1 MINDFEAPTK
11 ELLARVDERTKAIQ
25 TDIAKFRDDL
35 KNSFYSLS
43 DKIRDTETRAV
54 AKYDDNKKDI
64 EEIKRMLDKDYTK
77 KNEFDP
83 IKKIVY
89 GFVGFLLLSIGGM
102 FIAVIARPQQ
112 FPTEKALSATAPP
125 NVPPSMLE
133 GKK

>member
-54 AKYDDNKKDI
+54 AKYDDNK
-64 EEIKRMLDKDYTK
+64 
-77 KNEFDP
+77 NEFDP